1 MLMFY
6 GLQEEMKLREN
17 AMSKEQKK
25 QRALNDA
32 LVRENPIKT
41 KIVRFSYTQYTKLN
55 NDFYRLK

>member
-1 MLMFY
+1 
-6 GLQEEMKLREN
+6 MKLREN

-41 KIVRFSYTQYTKLN
+41 KIVRFSYT
-55 NDFYRLK
+55 